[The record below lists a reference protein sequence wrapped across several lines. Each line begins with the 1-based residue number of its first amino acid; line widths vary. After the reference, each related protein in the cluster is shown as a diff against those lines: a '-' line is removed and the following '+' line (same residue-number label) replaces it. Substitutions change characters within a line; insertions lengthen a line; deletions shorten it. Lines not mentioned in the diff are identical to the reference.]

1 MSLGL
6 NRRMPALALAAG
18 LSVSVGSALAGNPAL
33 GVPGKQISVID
44 APRPSTTQS
53 AFVSAYGYSRGPGWS
68 AAQVKRRAKKRSN
81 QTRNKL
87 AHRAKG
93 GR

>member
-6 NRRMPALALAAG
+6 NRRMLALSIAAG
-18 LSVSVGSALAGNPAL
+18 LSSSLGSALAGNPAL
-33 GVPGKQISVID
+33 NAPSKQISVID

-53 AFVSAYGYSRGPGWS
+53 ASVSAYGYARGPGWS
-68 AAQVKRRAKKRSN
+68 AAQVKRMAKKRRN
-81 QTRNKL
+81 QNRNKL
-87 AHRAKG
+87 AHRTKG